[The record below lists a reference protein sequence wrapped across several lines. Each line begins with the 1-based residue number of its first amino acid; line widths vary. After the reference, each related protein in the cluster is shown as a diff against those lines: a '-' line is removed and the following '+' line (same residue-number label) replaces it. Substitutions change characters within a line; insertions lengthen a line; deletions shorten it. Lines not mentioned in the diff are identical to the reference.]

1 MQYAAIYFSS
11 KPWSGDKVFLGLVA
25 QDPKNGDVKVFRDHS
40 WRRRVQNSVSPVLA
54 PTHSGERAVHVAERF
69 LESLHRLAHRT
80 ARNPRPAT
88 VDDVL
93 RNVQDR
99 GTSCQ
104 LGSASYGEFST
115 LDEALKFCRVQSA
128 KPWSERQSIRRVGLG
143 RPLPADALGA

>member
-25 QDPKNGDVKVFRDHS
+25 QDPKSGDVRVFRDHS
-40 WRRRVQNSVSPVLA
+40 WRRRVQNSVSPLLA
-54 PTHSGERAVHVAERF
+54 PTGSGERAVYVAGRF
-69 LESLHRLAHRT
+69 LESLHRLAYQTSRHHRQ
-80 ARNPRPAT
+80 AT

-104 LGSASYGEFST
+104 LGSASFGEFST
-115 LDEALKFCRVQSA
+115 VDEALRFCRLQGA
-128 KPWSERQSIRRVGLG
+128 EPNGRTRAPRVALG
-143 RPLPADALGA
+143 RPLQADAFGA